1 MLSEGFEPPITGS
14 KPVVI
19 SISLREPACRQAG
32 LQHKFK
38 LYLMKVQLNIPKEVS
53 AVLAELERN
62 NHKAYLV
69 GGCVRDVLLKRE
81 PKDWDV
87 TTSAKPEEIQ
97 KIFPESVYEN
107 KFGTVGIKTG
117 SDDSKLAIVEV
128 TTFRREEKYSDFRH
142 PDKIEFAKTVEE
154 DLSRRDFT
162 INAMALEILNPCL
175 AGRQVKSQISKI
187 VDPYNGQKDLEN
199 KIIRAAG
206 EPEERFKEDA
216 LRLMRAVRF
225 AAELGF
231 AIEEKTADAVKSC
244 AYLLEVIAK
253 ERIRDEFVKIIMSEK
268 NGPAWG
274 VAMLENLGLLKYIIP
289 ELREGIDIGQ
299 NKHHIYTVWEHNL
312 RALDYAA
319 QHNCSLEVRLASLF
333 HDVGKPRAKRGEG
346 PDSTFYGH
354 EVVGAR
360 IAVKILD
367 RLHFSK
373 EIIERASHLVRHH
386 LFYYNVGEVTEA
398 GVRRFLS
405 RVGSEN
411 IDDLL
416 KIREADRIGSGVP
429 KAVPY
434 KTRHL
439 QFMIEKVKADP
450 ISPKMLQVNGT
461 DVMKLLNIEPGP
473 KIGWI
478 LSILLDEVLD
488 DPKKN
493 NKENRELRI
502 RELDKLSDGEL
513 VKMSKEAREKKEEF
527 ESGIEEEM
535 KRKYYVK

>member
-1 MLSEGFEPPITGS
+1 
-14 KPVVI
+14 
-19 SISLREPACRQAG
+19 
-32 LQHKFK
+32 
-38 LYLMKVQLNIPKEVS
+38 MKVQLNIPKEVS

-268 NGPAWG
+268 NGSAWG

-346 PDSTFYGH
+346 PDSTFHGH

>member
-268 NGPAWG
+268 NGSAWG